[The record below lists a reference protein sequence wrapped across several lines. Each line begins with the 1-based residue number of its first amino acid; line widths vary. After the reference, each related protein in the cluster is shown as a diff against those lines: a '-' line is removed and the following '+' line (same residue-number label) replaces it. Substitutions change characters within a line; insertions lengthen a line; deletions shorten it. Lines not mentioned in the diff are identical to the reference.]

1 VSSYFLTCYFTE
13 RNAVKFTKKVFGE
26 KDVEAILQRLDRL
39 TRDEALTT
47 AAQTLQVI
55 HGLVQGMR
63 VVTDGEQPV
72 SWLIIRRWLNNTPS
86 RRQSIR

>member
-1 VSSYFLTCYFTE
+1 MTCYFTE
-13 RNAVKFTKKVFGE
+13 RNAVKFARKVFGE

-47 AAQTLQVI
+47 AAHVLEVI

-63 VVTDGEQPV
+63 VVMDGEQTYFG
-72 SWLIIRRWLNNTPS
+72 L
-86 RRQSIR
+86 